1 MSNVWKFSK
10 TKSTARLVLLAIA
23 DHANHSGICWPSVRR
38 IGQYC
43 NTDRRAVQRAIK
55 TLVDMGEL
63 ERVEMGHGR
72 SATKYKVNLRGGVND
87 TGGANDTSEAV
98 DMTPQRRCKRH
109 PNHNRTVIE
118 PLYIIGQF
126 NEFWTQYP
134 KKVAKKTALKAYEKA
149 LKSASHE
156 EIMTGLAKYKPDP
169 KYICN
174 PATWLNQG
182 RWEDEPTSQDRYR
195 KAFGSPGGQNSD
207 TLVGQYQ
214 RAMARRKNLE
224 SV

>member
-10 TKSTARLVLLAIA
+10 SKNAQRLVLLAIA
-23 DHANHSGICWPSVRR
+23 DHANHSGICWPSIRR
-38 IGQYC
+38 IAQYC
-43 NTDRRAVQRAIK
+43 NVDARNVQRSINQ
-55 TLVDMGEL
+55 LIEMGEL
-63 ERVEMGHGR
+63 ERLEMGHGR
-72 SATKYKVNLRGGVND
+72 NSTKYKVKLRGGEFIRGD
-87 TGGANDTSEAV
+87 ESITSEVANLS
-98 DMTPQRRCKRH
+98 PQRWRKRH

-126 NEFWTQYP
+126 DEFWTQYP

-149 LKSASHE
+149 LKSASHQ

-182 RWEDEPTSQDRYR
+182 RWEDEPTSEDKYR
-195 KAFGSPGGQNSD
+195 KAFGGPSGQNSD
-207 TLVGQYQ
+207 TLAGQFE